1 MNDPV
6 SPEQLIDF
14 PCDYTFKAMGV
25 SGEDFSSA
33 ILSAVRQFALVSQD
47 AVHIRP
53 SGKGNYQSVS
63 VLVWLEN
70 YQQLTDIY
78 ARMKTVTGLKML
90 L

>member
-1 MNDPV
+1 MNEPV
-6 SPEQLIDF
+6 NPEELIDF
-14 PCDYTFKAMGV
+14 PCHYTFKALGL
-25 SGEDFSSA
+25 SSESFSTEISA
-33 ILSAVRQFALVSQD
+33 AVREYALVSQE

-63 VLVWLEN
+63 LVVWLDN

-78 ARMKTVTGLKML
+78 ARMKTVSGLKML